1 MHIDHGRDR
10 IELAAARGVWSWL
23 LAGAIGGATVAGV
36 GGEGADAEGLAGD
49 VAVDG
54 VAAPG
59 VHAAARVRRRA
70 APAAHAQLERLVRR
84 RLRADRR
91 RPVHQPLHRHVVLHH
106 HLLVWSLGGLEE
118 GGAEDEEDDH
128 GEAGERDGD
137 MRIFC
142 HGQLLCLS
150 GKNGRTLRC
159 NAKGETVGFW
169 VRYTTTNE

>member
-54 VAAPG
+54 VAASR

-106 HLLVWSLGGLEE
+106 HLLVWSCMHENQLMESDRLLEGSPRCMMKQVKMKVCTYLGRP
-118 GGAEDEEDDH
+118 GG
-128 GEAGERDGD
+128 R
-137 MRIFC
+137 R
-142 HGQLLCLS
+142 S
-150 GKNGRTLRC
+150 
-159 NAKGETVGFW
+159 
-169 VRYTTTNE
+169 